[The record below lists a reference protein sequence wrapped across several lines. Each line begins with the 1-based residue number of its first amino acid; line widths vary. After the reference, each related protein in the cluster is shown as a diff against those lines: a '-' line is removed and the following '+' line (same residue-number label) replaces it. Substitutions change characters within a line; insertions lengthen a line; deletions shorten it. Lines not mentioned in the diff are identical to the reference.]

1 MLLTTRSLT
10 ELHTSR
16 VSGTKMVFYGNV
28 AINMDGL
35 ACMSTKRDFM
45 LQLPIKLSGI
55 DAKIL
60 QSLCQDTVR
69 YLLA

>member
-1 MLLTTRSLT
+1 
-10 ELHTSR
+10 
-16 VSGTKMVFYGNV
+16 MVFYGNV